1 MSTGSDLTSG
11 VTDYDPKSA
20 AGIVIKKKILDQTKK
35 LPTGFILPTHDNT
48 LLIENNLSDKFN
60 THIKSSTIIVT
71 FNDTDYILNAI
82 KSEITLSTI
91 HYAELLTDPNTIN
104 YNPPLEW
111 IDYTSFL
118 QPVRDQETY
127 GTCVPFAI
135 ASIVEF
141 HFSLQNITNDYLS
154 PAFIYV
160 SRPTISNIKSTSDYM
175 SLQEGLNIICNNG
188 IVTETMY
195 PYTKD
200 MLTTKLSNRIIN
212 EGLSNTKFKNV
223 VIIKTISELK
233 SAITNHGPCVIT
245 IKIYS
250 SESGKINPDNI
261 IWKSTPGYDTLQ
273 GSHAVSVVG
282 YDPINFKIRNS
293 WGIAFGKNGYID
305 IPFSDWNCVIDCMT
319 IMPDIEIPYRTG
331 EVIPS
336 YKQNNESP
344 WWHYLILFLAVTGS
358 VSIFYQMYVSLS
370 SYDSNDYSKNYS
382 KNYSKDYDEETNIEE
397 ERFGGRGIY
406 PEIK

>member
-1 MSTGSDLTSG
+1 MSTGSDLTSD
-11 VTDYDPKSA
+11 VTKYNPKSA
-20 AGIVIKKKILDQTKK
+20 AGIVIKKQILDQSKK
-35 LPTGFILPTHDNT
+35 LPPGFILPTHDNT

-60 THIKSSTIIVT
+60 THIKSTTITIT
-71 FNDTDYILNAI
+71 FNDSDYILNAI
-82 KSEITLSTI
+82 KSEITSSNI
-91 HYAELLTDPNTIN
+91 YYAELLTDPNTIN

-111 IDYTSFL
+111 VDYTSFL

-127 GTCVPFAI
+127 GTCVPFAV

-141 HFSLQNITNDYLS
+141 HFGLQKKIDDYLS

-160 SRPTISNIKSTSDYM
+160 NRPTVSNIKSTSDSM
-175 SLQEGLNIICNNG
+175 SLLNGLDIVCRNG
-188 IVTETMY
+188 IVTETMC

-200 MLTTKLSNRIIN
+200 MLTTKLSNKIIN
-212 EGLSNTKFKNV
+212 EGLSNIKFKNV
-223 VIIKTISELK
+223 AIIKSINELK

-250 SESGKINPDNI
+250 SETGSINPDNI
-261 IWKSTPGYDTLQ
+261 IWKSTPGYDNLQ

-282 YDPINFKIRNS
+282 YNAINFKIRNS
-293 WGIAFGKNGYID
+293 WGTKFGNNGYID

-336 YKQNNESP
+336 YKQNNELP
-344 WWHYLILFLAVTGS
+344 WWYYLIFSLAIIGS
-358 VSIFYQMYVSLS
+358 VSIFYQIYVSLS
-370 SYDSNDYSKNYS
+370 SSDNEYTSKN
-382 KNYSKDYDEETNIEE
+382 YDEETNIEE
-397 ERFGGRGIY
+397 ERFGGRHIY